1 MTKKDK
7 QTELFQYAASFQQAL
22 VDVIT
27 DEENDYHIEI
37 KSEDITDILTGMCM
51 GFLTTLGKLT
61 RQKGNYL
68 DNISMVNKLI
78 VQYLMNYGTIEENKE
93 EDL

>member
-1 MTKKDK
+1 MSKKDK
-7 QTELFQYAASFQQAL
+7 QTELIQYAASFQQAL

-27 DEENDYHIEI
+27 NEENEYHIEV
-37 KSEDITDILTGMCM
+37 KSDDITDILTGMCM

-61 RQKGNYL
+61 RQRGNYL

-78 VQYLMNYGTIEENKE
+78 VQYLMKYGAIDESKEDEE
-93 EDL
+93 